1 MLRGAGSKL
10 GAGIR
15 VWTVVHYAVCALA
28 ITIGLY
34 GLLLSGL
41 HVVFG
46 VELGRSVAWTIVY
59 WVTIGSIFICELLYR
74 PSGTLTAGLGF
85 FALLAL
91 CGWFAANILVSA
103 TL

>member
-1 MLRGAGSKL
+1 MLREAVSKL

-15 VWTVVHYAVCALA
+15 VWTVVHYAVCAFA

-34 GLLLSGL
+34 GLLLSRL
-41 HVVFG
+41 QVAFG
-46 VELGRSVAWTIVY
+46 VAAGRSVAWTIVY
-59 WVTIGSIFICELLYR
+59 WVTIASIFICELLYR
-74 PSGTLTAGLGF
+74 PSGTLTAGIGF

-91 CGWFAANILVSA
+91 CAWFAANVLVSA